1 MLGYVMVGTNDLE
14 KALAFYDGLMPILG
28 GKRSMPFPKGQ
39 SYVFGDKPGPMF
51 VVGTPYDGEAGSA
64 GNGTMFAFRVP
75 TTEAVSEAH
84 PRRLN
89 SVARA
94 KVSRAHAAALATLP
108 ISAILT
114 ATSSPFSNSHKV
126 DQSASSID

>member
-84 PRRLN
+84 AKALELGGTCEGEPGPRGGFGDFAYFRDLDGN
-89 SVARA
+89 
-94 KVSRAHAAALATLP
+94 KLAVFKF
-108 ISAILT
+108 A
-114 ATSSPFSNSHKV
+114 
-126 DQSASSID
+126 QG